1 MKTNRIVGLLFS
13 CVFLCLNH
21 YGNAQSHKEHEIHP
35 REWPALKN
43 GEKAVCH
50 SAYCLLYS
58 EEHEQAIWVA
68 YELTAE
74 ETLKSHER
82 SDKFITDPKI
92 STGSATKE
100 DYTGSGFDRGHIA
113 PAADMGWSE
122 NTMQESFFMSN
133 MSPQRPKCNRG
144 IWKKGEEQVRD
155 WAKNYG
161 QLYVVAGPVLKK
173 GLPAI
178 GANRVSVPE
187 LYYKVLLRPDSL
199 HPEGIGLI
207 IANEGSKMPLKTFAV
222 SIDSVERLTGLDFFP
237 WMSETLE
244 AKTEAR
250 LCLDC
255 WSWGKGHYGEVKNPN
270 NHNSGVHHENEI
282 LPKDSD
288 LDGFQCHGITK
299 KGKRCKR
306 KVRISVANCYQHGG

>member
-1 MKTNRIVGLLFS
+1 MKTSRIIRILFCFGLF
-13 CVFLCLNH
+13 CLNFH
-21 YGNAQSHKEHEIHP
+21 AKAQSHSKHEVNP

-68 YELTAE
+68 YELTSE

-82 SDKFITDPKI
+82 TDNFLTDPKI
-92 STGSATKE
+92 SSGSATKE
-100 DYTGSGFDRGHIA
+100 DYSRSGFDKGHIA

-122 NTMQESFFMSN
+122 NAMQESFFMSN
-133 MSPQRPKCNRG
+133 MSPQRPQCNRG

-161 QLYVVAGPVLKK
+161 VLYVVAGPVLKK
-173 GLPAI
+173 GLPTI
-178 GANRVSVPE
+178 GPNRVSVPE
-187 LYYKVLLRPDSL
+187 LYYKVLLKPDSL
-199 HPEGIGLI
+199 NPEGIGLV
-207 IANEGSKMPLKTFAV
+207 IANKGSKMPLKTFAV

-237 WMSETLE
+237 WMSESVE

-255 WSWGKGHYGEVKNPN
+255 WSWEKGHFGEVKKSQ
-270 NHNSGVHHENEI
+270 SGHSSHHEISPNE
-282 LPKDSD
+282 SN
-288 LDGFQCHGITK
+288 LDEFRCHGITK
-299 KGKRCKR
+299 KGNRCKR
-306 KVRISVANCYQHGG
+306 KVRIAGSNCYQHGG

>member
-1 MKTNRIVGLLFS
+1 MKSIRIIRTLFCFGLF
-13 CVFLCLNH
+13 CLNF
-21 YGNAQSHKEHEIHP
+21 YANAQLHSKYEAHP
-35 REWPALKN
+35 HEWPALKN

-50 SAYCLLYS
+50 SAYCLVYS

-68 YELTAE
+68 YELTSD

-82 SDKFITDPKI
+82 TDKFLIDPKI

-100 DYTGSGFDRGHIA
+100 DYTRSGFDKGHIA
-113 PAADMGWSE
+113 PAADMGWSQ
-122 NTMQESFFMSN
+122 TAMIESFFMSN
-133 MSPQRPKCNRG
+133 MSPQRPQCNRG

-161 QLYVVAGPVLKK
+161 KLYVVAGPVLKK

-178 GANRVSVPE
+178 GANQVSIPE
-187 LYYKVLLRPDSL
+187 FYYKVLLRPDSL

-237 WMSETLE
+237 WMSEPVE

-255 WSWGKGHYGEVKNPN
+255 WSWGKGHYDKVKNSQ
-270 NHNSGVHHENEI
+270 SGHSSHHEISN
-282 LPKDSD
+282 KDSD
-288 LDGFQCHGITK
+288 LEENRCSGITK
-299 KGKRCKR
+299 KGNRCKR
-306 KVRISVANCYQHGG
+306 KVRISGSNCFQHGG